1 LTFGA
6 VTVVCDVKIQHFC
19 FNCVGD
25 ILASIKRN
33 KSLSKWLSNYSN
45 LKPFQSTV
53 NISLILLGPILA
65 VATYLF
71 LGPFNVAGQSVW
83 LRFFLL
89 FDLVYVLLIVGIVLV
104 RILYVLSQR
113 RSRLAGSKL
122 HFRLASVF
130 TTMSLLP
137 TITVAVFA
145 TVSINLGLEAWFS
158 ERVQSVVG
166 SSLSAAR
173 AYADE
178 QEAAL
183 IEDVFALAEDL
194 QIFKNNK
201 FFIEEDELR
210 NELASLQLKLQRG
223 LKEAFI
229 LNGLG
234 NIELRGERS
243 YLFDFEKPDEVQI
256 KASIDDIVLIND
268 FDNNELRAL
277 IYLPGFG
284 DRFLYVTR
292 EVDGTLFNLLDET
305 QKTAVLYQQMES
317 DRTAYLLNFAVLY
330 FALALLL
337 IVSSVLFALWFAER
351 LSKPIGRLAA
361 AAKRVGAGEL
371 TTQVIEDEGDDE
383 IAQLGRYFNKMTKQ
397 LKHQRDT
404 LVDNTEQIEE
414 RRRLFDSVLSSVTS
428 GVIVLDPEGNVNF
441 TNNSANILLNIN
453 KHEEIKNKLA
463 DIFPELD
470 ALFQNL
476 KKSEPDR
483 LQSEINL
490 VRSGKIENFLV
501 RMAPMNEDENLKG
514 YVVAFDDITSL
525 VSAQR
530 SAAWG
535 DVARR
540 IAHEIKNPLTPIQLS
555 AERIRKKFSPLLEK
569 DSDGLRDMVDVII
582 RQTDDIRRI
591 VDEFSKFARMPKL
604 KRKNEDLSA
613 LVASAVSLQRAG
625 QPNVLINL
633 FQPKVPIII
642 SIDATLIN
650 QALTNILKNAGEAI
664 EARKRNGSSPSYYG
678 IIDVVLIDEPNF
690 ILLKISDN
698 GVGLPQDRSRLFE
711 PYVTTREKGTGLG
724 LAIVKKIIEEHGG
737 VLKLE
742 DSVPSETRDLVG
754 ALISIELPKSKN
766 M

>member
-1 LTFGA
+1 M
-6 VTVVCDVKIQHFC
+6 
-19 FNCVGD
+19 
-25 ILASIKRN
+25 ASIKRN
-33 KSLSKWLSNYSN
+33 KSFSKWLANYSN
-45 LKPFQSTV
+45 LKPFKSAI
-53 NISLILLGPILA
+53 NISLILLGPLLA
-65 VATYLF
+65 IATYLF

-89 FDLVYVLLIVGIVLV
+89 LDLVYVLLIVGIVVV

-122 HFRLASVF
+122 HFRLAGVF

-166 SSLSAAR
+166 TSLSAAR

-178 QEAAL
+178 QESAL
-183 IEDVFALAEDL
+183 VADVLAVAQDL
-194 QIFKNNK
+194 QNFRKNK

-210 NELASLQLKLQRG
+210 NQLASLQLELQRG

-229 LNGLG
+229 LNGVG
-234 NIELRGERS
+234 NIELRGVRS
-243 YLFDFEKPDEVQI
+243 YLFDFEKPDDLQI
-256 KASIDDIVLIND
+256 KEAVENVVLIND
-268 FDNNELRAL
+268 FNNNELRAL
-277 IYLPGFG
+277 IYLTGFG
-284 DRFLYVTR
+284 DRYLYVTR

-305 QKTAVLYQQMES
+305 QKTAILYQQMES

-383 IAQLGRYFNKMTKQ
+383 IAQLGRYFNQMTKR

-428 GVIVLDPEGNVNF
+428 GVIVLDSDGKVSF
-441 TNNSANILLNIN
+441 TNKSANILLSINEENIE
-453 KHEEIKNKLA
+453 KIFQMTLS

-470 ALFQNL
+470 ALFRKL
-476 KKSEPDR
+476 KKSQAKN
-483 LQSEINL
+483 LQSEINF
-490 VRSGKIENFLV
+490 VRSGRLENFLV
-501 RMAPMNEDENLKG
+501 RMAPMKEDKKLKG
-514 YVVAFDDITSL
+514 FVVAFDDITSL

-569 DSDGLRDMVDVII
+569 NSDGLRDMVDVIT

-604 KRKNEDLSA
+604 KRRNEDLTA
-613 LVASAVSLQRAG
+613 LVASAVSLQQAG
-625 QPNVLINL
+625 QPNVVINL
-633 FQPKVPIII
+633 SQPTVPIII

-664 EARKRNGSSPSYYG
+664 EARKKNRPSPSYSG
-678 IIDVVLIDEPNF
+678 IIDVVLLDETNSV
-690 ILLKISDN
+690 LLKIADN
-698 GVGLPQDRSRLFE
+698 GIGLPQDRSRLFE

-742 DSVPSETRDLVG
+742 DSDASESDDIMG
-754 ALISIELPKSKN
+754 ALISIEIPKPIN
-766 M
+766 A

>member
-1 LTFGA
+1 MCLILLRVF
-6 VTVVCDVKIQHFC
+6 
-19 FNCVGD
+19 
-25 ILASIKRN
+25 LASLKRN
-33 KSLSKWLSNYSN
+33 KSLSKLLSNYSN

-53 NISLILLGPILA
+53 NISLILLGPLLA

-71 LGPFNVAGQSVW
+71 LGPFNVAGQSIW

-89 FDLVYVLLIVGIVLV
+89 LDLVYVLLIVGIVLV

-166 SSLSAAR
+166 TSLSAAR
-173 AYADE
+173 AYVDE
-178 QEAAL
+178 QEGAL
-183 IEDVFALAEDL
+183 VEDVLAVAEDL
-194 QIFKNNK
+194 QNFQKNK
-201 FFIEEDELR
+201 FFIEKDELR
-210 NELASLQLKLQRG
+210 KELASIQLELQRG

-234 NIELRGERS
+234 DIELRGERS
-243 YLFDFEKPDEVQI
+243 YLFDFEKPNEPQI
-256 KASIDDIVLIND
+256 KEAVENVVLIND
-268 FDNNELRAL
+268 FNNNELRAL
-277 IYLPGFG
+277 IYLNGFG
-284 DRFLYVTR
+284 DRYLYVTR

-305 QKTAVLYQQMES
+305 QKTAILYQQMES

-371 TTQVIEDEGDDE
+371 STQVIEDEGDDE
-383 IAQLGRYFNKMTKQ
+383 IAQLGRYFNQMTKQ

-428 GVIVLDPEGNVNF
+428 GVIVLDSDGKVSF
-441 TNNSANILLNIN
+441 TNKSANILLSIN
-453 KHEEIKNKLA
+453 KDPTAQNQLS

-470 ALFQNL
+470 SLFIKL
-476 KKSEPDR
+476 KKSQAKN
-483 LQSEINL
+483 LQSEIKL
-490 VRSGKIENFLV
+490 VRSGRLEIFLV
-501 RMAPMNEDENLKG
+501 RIAPMQEDKKLRG

-555 AERIRKKFSPLLEK
+555 AERIRKKFSPLLENN
-569 DSDGLRDMVDVII
+569 SDGLRDMVDVIT

-604 KRKNEDLSA
+604 KRRNENLTA
-613 LVASAVSLQRAG
+613 LLASVVSLQQAG

-633 FQPKVPIII
+633 SQPKVPIII

-664 EARKRNGSSPSYYG
+664 EARKRNNPFPGYSG
-678 IIDVVLIDEPNF
+678 IINVVLLDANHSV
-690 ILLKISDN
+690 LLKISDN
-698 GVGLPQDRSRLFE
+698 GIGLPQDRSRLFE

-742 DSVPSETRDLVG
+742 DSESSKPEDIIG
-754 ALISIELPKSKN
+754 ALISIELPKSIN
-766 M
+766 T

>member
-1 LTFGA
+1 MVSL
-6 VTVVCDVKIQHFC
+6 
-19 FNCVGD
+19 N
-25 ILASIKRN
+25 RN

-45 LKPFQSTV
+45 LKPFQSV
-53 NISLILLGPILA
+53 INLFLVLLGPLLA

-83 LRFFLL
+83 LRFLL
-89 FDLVYVLLIVGIVLV
+89 LLDLIYVLLIVGIVLV
-104 RILYVLSQR
+104 KILYVLSQR

-122 HFRLASVF
+122 HFRLAGVF

-137 TITVAVFA
+137 TITVAIFA

-158 ERVQSVVG
+158 ERVQSVIG
-166 SSLSAAR
+166 TSLSAAR
-173 AYADE
+173 AYAGE
-178 QEAAL
+178 QRAAL
-183 IEDVFALAEDL
+183 IEDLISVEENL
-194 QIFKNNK
+194 QNFRKNQY
-201 FFIEEDELR
+201 FIEDDELR
-210 NELASLQLKLQRG
+210 NELASHQLALQRG

-229 LNGLG
+229 LNGDG

-243 YLFDFEKPDEVQI
+243 YLFGFEKPTQQQI
-256 KASIDDIVLIND
+256 QEAIRDIVLISD
-268 FDNNELRAL
+268 FNNNELRAL
-277 IYLPGFG
+277 TFLNGFG
-284 DRFLYVTR
+284 DRYLYVTR
-292 EVDGTLFNLLDET
+292 QVDGTLFNLLDET

-371 TTQVIEDEGDDE
+371 TTQVIEDDGDDE
-383 IAQLGRYFNKMTKQ
+383 IAQLGRYFNQMTKQ

-404 LVDNTEQIEE
+404 LVDSTEQIEE

-428 GVIVLDPEGNVNF
+428 GVIVLNPEGQVSF
-441 TNNSANILLNIN
+441 TNNSANVLL
-453 KHEEIKNKLA
+453 KHHNTKENQNQLS
-463 DIFPELD
+463 DVFPELNSVFHE
-470 ALFQNL
+470 LKVSRVNNL
-476 KKSEPDR
+476 
-483 LQSEINL
+483 QCEIKL
-490 VRSGKIENFLV
+490 VRSGRLENFLV
-501 RMAPMNEDENLKG
+501 RMAPMDEDKELKG

-555 AERIRKKFSPLLEK
+555 AERIRKKFSPLLGDNAEK
-569 DSDGLRDMVDVII
+569 LRDMVDVIT
-582 RQTDDIRRI
+582 RQTDDLRRI
-591 VDEFSKFARMPKL
+591 VDEFSKFARMPEL
-604 KRKNEDLSA
+604 RRENEDLNA
-613 LVASAVSLQRAG
+613 LVSSTVSFQQAG

-633 FQPKVPIII
+633 SQPNYPLII
-642 SIDATLIN
+642 SIDPTLIN

-664 EARKRNGSSPSYYG
+664 ETRMQSAPTSDQDGVINVLVEDRPES
-678 IIDVVLIDEPNF
+678 VVIN
-690 ILLKISDN
+690 ISDN
-698 GVGLPQDRSRLFE
+698 GVGLPEDRSRLFE
-711 PYVTTREKGTGLG
+711 PYVTTRDKGTGLG

-737 VLKLE
+737 ILKLE
-742 DSVPSETRDLVG
+742 DSVPCENTGIIG
-754 ALISIELPKSKN
+754 ALISVELPKSKN
-766 M
+766 L

>member
-1 LTFGA
+1 M
-6 VTVVCDVKIQHFC
+6 
-19 FNCVGD
+19 
-25 ILASIKRN
+25 
-33 KSLSKWLSNYSN
+33 LSSYSN
-45 LKPFQSTV
+45 LKLLQSSI
-53 NISLILLGPILA
+53 NISLILLGPLLA

-89 FDLVYVLLIVGIVLV
+89 LDLIYVLLIVGIVLV

-122 HFRLASVF
+122 HFRLAGVF

-166 SSLSAAR
+166 TSLSAAR

-178 QEAAL
+178 QQAAL
-183 IEDVFALAEDL
+183 VEDINSLAKGLQNLKSNRPFLED
-194 QIFKNNK
+194 
-201 FFIEEDELR
+201 DDLR
-210 NELASLQLKLQRG
+210 NELASLQIELQRG

-229 LNGLG
+229 LNESG

-243 YLFDFEKPDEVQI
+243 YLFDFEKPDEKEI
-256 KASIDDIVLIND
+256 KKAITDVVLIND
-268 FDNNELRAL
+268 FNNNELRAML
-277 IYLPGFG
+277 YLKGFG
-284 DRFLYVTR
+284 NRYLYVTR

-317 DRTAYLLNFAVLY
+317 DRTAYLLNFAFLY

-383 IAQLGRYFNKMTKQ
+383 IAQLGRYFNQMTKQ

-404 LVDNTEQIEE
+404 LVDNTQQIEE

-428 GVIVLDPEGNVNF
+428 GVIVLNPDGEVSF
-441 TNNSANILLNIN
+441 TNNSANVLLNYTKKIIIPN
-453 KHEEIKNKLA
+453 QLS
-463 DIFPELD
+463 DIFPELND
-470 ALFQNL
+470 LFQNL
-476 KKSEPDR
+476 KKSGSDN
-483 LQSEINL
+483 LQSEVKL
-490 VRSGKIENFLV
+490 VRSGRIENFLV
-501 RMAPMNEDENLKG
+501 RMAPMNEDGNLKG

-555 AERIRKKFSPLLEK
+555 AERIRKKFSPLLTEN
-569 DSDGLRDMVDVII
+569 SDGLRDMVDVIT

-591 VDEFSKFARMPKL
+591 VDEFSKFARMPEL
-604 KRKNEDLSA
+604 RRKNENLSA
-613 LVASAVSLQRAG
+613 LVESTVSLQQAG

-633 FQPKVPIII
+633 SMPKLPVFT

-650 QALTNILKNAGEAI
+650 QALTNILKNAGESIGTRLQTASASNHNGVI
-664 EARKRNGSSPSYYG
+664 E
-678 IIDVVLIDEPNF
+678 V
-690 ILLKISDN
+690 LLKDKSDVIMLNISDN

-711 PYVTTREKGTGLG
+711 PYVTTRDKGTGLG

-737 VLKLE
+737 ILKLE
-742 DSVPSETRDLVG
+742 DSSPFENTGIVG
-754 ALISIELPKSKN
+754 ALVSIELPKSKN
-766 M
+766 L

>member
-1 LTFGA
+1 MA
-6 VTVVCDVKIQHFC
+6 
-19 FNCVGD
+19 
-25 ILASIKRN
+25 ILIKN
-33 KSLSKWLSNYSN
+33 KSLSKWLTGYSN
-45 LKPFQSTV
+45 LKPLQSAI
-53 NISLILLGPILA
+53 NISLIVLGPLLA
-65 VATYLF
+65 IATYLF
-71 LGPFNVAGQSVW
+71 LGPFNVAGQSIW

-89 FDLVYVLLIVGIVLV
+89 LDLIYVLLIVGIVLV

-122 HFRLASVF
+122 HFRLAGVF

-166 SSLSAAR
+166 TSLSAAR
-173 AYADE
+173 AYAEE
-178 QEAAL
+178 QQVAL
-183 IEDVFALAEDL
+183 VEDINSLAKGLQNLKKNRPFLED
-194 QIFKNNK
+194 
-201 FFIEEDELR
+201 DDLR
-210 NELASLQLKLQRG
+210 NELASLQVKLQRG

-229 LNGLG
+229 LNGSG

-243 YLFDFEKPDEVQI
+243 YLFDFEKPDGKNIE
-256 KASIDDIVLIND
+256 KAVTDVVLIND
-268 FDNNELRAL
+268 FNNNELRAL
-277 IYLPGFG
+277 LYLKGFG
-284 DRFLYVTR
+284 DRYLYITR
-292 EVDGTLFNLLDET
+292 DVDGTLFNLLDET

-383 IAQLGRYFNKMTKQ
+383 IAQLGRYFNQMTKQ

-404 LVDNTEQIEE
+404 LVDNTQQIEE

-428 GVIVLDPEGNVNF
+428 GVIVLNPDGEVSF
-441 TNNSANILLNIN
+441 TNNSANVLLNHAQKKIIPN
-453 KHEEIKNKLA
+453 QLSN
-463 DIFPELD
+463 IFPELNS
-470 ALFQNL
+470 LFQNL
-476 KKSEPDR
+476 KKSESDN
-483 LQSEINL
+483 LQSEIKL
-490 VRSGKIENFLV
+490 VRSGRIENFLV
-501 RMAPMNEDENLKG
+501 RIAPMNEDGNLKG

-555 AERIRKKFSPLLEK
+555 AERIRKKFSPLLA
-569 DSDGLRDMVDVII
+569 DNSDRLRDMVDVII
-582 RQTDDIRRI
+582 RQTEDIKRI
-591 VDEFSKFARMPKL
+591 VDEFSKFARMPEL
-604 KRKNEDLSA
+604 RRKNENLSA
-613 LVASAVSLQRAG
+613 LVESTVSLQQAG

-633 FQPKVPIII
+633 SIPKLPIFT

-650 QALTNILKNAGEAI
+650 QAITNILKNAGEAI
-664 EARKRNGSSPSYYG
+664 ETRLQSASASNHDGVIEVSLKNKSDS
-678 IIDVVLIDEPNF
+678 VLLN
-690 ILLKISDN
+690 ISDN

-711 PYVTTREKGTGLG
+711 PYVTTRDKGTGLG

-737 VLKLE
+737 ILKLE
-742 DSVPSETRDLVG
+742 DAAPFKNTGIVG
-754 ALISIELPKSKN
+754 ALISIELPKPKN
-766 M
+766 L

>member
-1 LTFGA
+1 M
-6 VTVVCDVKIQHFC
+6 
-19 FNCVGD
+19 
-25 ILASIKRN
+25 ASIKRN
-33 KSLSKWLSNYSN
+33 KSFSKWLANYSN
-45 LKPFQSTV
+45 LKPFKSAI
-53 NISLILLGPILA
+53 NISLILLGPLLA
-65 VATYLF
+65 IATYLF

-89 FDLVYVLLIVGIVLV
+89 LDLVYVLLIVGIVVV

-122 HFRLASVF
+122 HFRLAGVF

-166 SSLSAAR
+166 TSLSAAR

-178 QEAAL
+178 QESAL
-183 IEDVFALAEDL
+183 VADVLAVAQDL
-194 QIFKNNK
+194 QNFRKNK

-210 NELASLQLKLQRG
+210 NQLASLQLELQRG

-229 LNGLG
+229 LNGVG
-234 NIELRGERS
+234 NIELRGVRS
-243 YLFDFEKPDEVQI
+243 YLFDFEKPDDLQI
-256 KASIDDIVLIND
+256 KEAVENVVLIND
-268 FDNNELRAL
+268 FNNNELRAL
-277 IYLPGFG
+277 IYLTGFG
-284 DRFLYVTR
+284 DRYLYVTR

-305 QKTAVLYQQMES
+305 QKTAILYQQMES

-383 IAQLGRYFNKMTKQ
+383 IAQLGRYFNQMTKR

-428 GVIVLDPEGNVNF
+428 GVIVLDSDGKVSF
-441 TNNSANILLNIN
+441 TNKSANILLSINEENIE
-453 KHEEIKNKLA
+453 KIFQKTLS

-470 ALFQNL
+470 ALFRKL
-476 KKSEPDR
+476 KKSQAKN
-483 LQSEINL
+483 LQSEINF
-490 VRSGKIENFLV
+490 VRSGRLENFLV
-501 RMAPMNEDENLKG
+501 RMAPMKEDKKLKG
-514 YVVAFDDITSL
+514 FVVAFDDITSL

-569 DSDGLRDMVDVII
+569 NSDGLRDMVDVIT

-604 KRKNEDLSA
+604 KRRNEDLTA
-613 LVASAVSLQRAG
+613 IVASAVSLQQAG
-625 QPNVLINL
+625 QPNVVINL
-633 FQPKVPIII
+633 SQPTVPIII

-664 EARKRNGSSPSYYG
+664 EARKKNRPSPSYSG
-678 IIDVVLIDEPNF
+678 IIDVVLLDETNSV
-690 ILLKISDN
+690 LLKIADN
-698 GVGLPQDRSRLFE
+698 GIGLPQDRSRLFE

-742 DSVPSETRDLVG
+742 DSDASESDDIMG
-754 ALISIELPKSKN
+754 ALISIEIPKPIN
-766 M
+766 A

>member
-1 LTFGA
+1 MPT
-6 VTVVCDVKIQHFC
+6 I
-19 FNCVGD
+19 N
-25 ILASIKRN
+25 RN
-33 KSLSKWLSNYSN
+33 RSLSIWLSNYSN
-45 LKPFQSTV
+45 LKPLQSV
-53 NISLILLGPILA
+53 INIFLILLGPILA

-89 FDLVYVLLIVGIVLV
+89 LDLVYVLLIVGIVLV

-122 HFRLASVF
+122 HFRLAGVF

-145 TVSINLGLEAWFS
+145 TVSINLGLETWFS

-166 SSLSAAR
+166 TSLSAAR
-173 AYADE
+173 SYANE
-178 QEAAL
+178 QQVAL
-183 IEDVFALAEDL
+183 EEDIRSIADDLQNLRKNRPFIED
-194 QIFKNNK
+194 
-201 FFIEEDELR
+201 DELR
-210 NELASLQLKLQRG
+210 NELALLQLNLQRG

-229 LNGLG
+229 LNGFG
-234 NIELRGERS
+234 DIKLRGERS
-243 YLFDFEKPDEVQI
+243 YLFDFEKPEEEEIIEAISDV
-256 KASIDDIVLIND
+256 VLIDD

-277 IYLPGFG
+277 IFLNGFG
-284 DRFLYVTR
+284 DSYLYVTR

-371 TTQVIEDEGDDE
+371 TTQVIEDQGDDE
-383 IAQLGRYFNKMTKQ
+383 IAQLGRYFNQMTKQ
-397 LKHQRDT
+397 LKSQRDA
-404 LVDNTEQIEE
+404 LIDNTDQIEE

-428 GVIVLDPEGNVNF
+428 GVIVLDPDGNVNF
-441 TNNSANILLNIN
+441 TNNSANNILNYN
-453 KHEEIKNKLA
+453 AEEKIHNKLNV
-463 DIFPELD
+463 IFPELNS
-470 ALFQNL
+470 LFQQL
-476 KKSEPDR
+476 KVSEANNI
-483 LQSEINL
+483 QSEIQL
-490 VRSGKIENFLV
+490 IRSGRLKNFLV
-501 RMAPMNEDENLKG
+501 RMGTMNEDSKLNG
-514 YVVAFDDITSL
+514 YVVAFDDITNL

-555 AERIRKKFSPLLEK
+555 AERIRRKFSPLLK
-569 DSDGLRDMVDVII
+569 NDSESLQQMVEVIT

-591 VDEFSKFARMPKL
+591 VDEFSKFARMPEL
-604 KRKNEDLSA
+604 KRKNEDLCA
-613 LVASAVSLQRAG
+613 LVESIISLQQAG
-625 QPNVLINL
+625 QPTVSINFFKPEGPTL
-633 FQPKVPIII
+633 I
-642 SIDATLIN
+642 SIDATLMN
-650 QALTNILKNAGEAI
+650 QAITNILKNAGEAI
-664 EARKRNGSSPSYYG
+664 EARKLKIKSPEEQG
-678 IIDVVLIDEPNF
+678 VINVF
-690 ILLKISDN
+690 IKENTESVILEISDN
-698 GVGLPQDRSRLFE
+698 GIGLPQDRTRLFE

-724 LAIVKKIIEEHGG
+724 LAIVKKIVEEHGG

-742 DSVPSETRDLVG
+742 DAIPFGNSNLIG
-754 ALISIELPKSKN
+754 AMVSFDLPKSKKAIE
-766 M
+766 MRWS

>member
-1 LTFGA
+1 MATFS
-6 VTVVCDVKIQHFC
+6 K
-19 FNCVGD
+19 
-25 ILASIKRN
+25 N

-45 LKPFQSTV
+45 LKPFKSAI
-53 NISLILLGPILA
+53 NISLILLGPLLA

-89 FDLVYVLLIVGIVLV
+89 LDLVYVLLIVGIVLV

-122 HFRLASVF
+122 HFRLAGVF
-130 TTMSLLP
+130 ITMSLLP

-166 SSLSAAR
+166 TSLSAAR
-173 AYADE
+173 SYADE
-178 QEAAL
+178 QKTAL
-183 IEDVFALAEDL
+183 IEDLQSIAKDL
-194 QIFKNNK
+194 QNLKKDKI
-201 FFIEEDELR
+201 FIEDDELR
-210 NELASLQLKLQRG
+210 NELAARQLKLQRG

-243 YLFDFEKPDEVQI
+243 YLFDFEKPNELQI
-256 KASIDDIVLIND
+256 KAAIDDVVLITD
-268 FDNNELRAL
+268 FNNNELRAL
-277 IYLPGFG
+277 IYLIGFG
-284 DRFLYVTR
+284 DRYLYVTR

-305 QKTAVLYQQMES
+305 QKTAVLYQQMEN

-351 LSKPIGRLAA
+351 LSQPIGRLAA

-383 IAQLGRYFNKMTKQ
+383 IAQLGRYFNQMTKQ
-397 LKHQRDT
+397 LKYQRDT

-414 RRRLFDSVLSSVTS
+414 RRRLFDSVLTSVTS
-428 GVIVLDPEGNVNF
+428 GVIVLDPDGEINF
-441 TNNSANILLNIN
+441 TNNSANVLLNYN
-453 KHEEIKNKLA
+453 KKTKTQNRLS
-463 DIFPELD
+463 DIFPELNS
-470 ALFQNL
+470 LFLKL
-476 KKSEPDR
+476 KKSRSEN
-483 LQSEINL
+483 LQSEIKL
-490 VRSGKIENFLV
+490 VRSGRVENFLV

-514 YVVAFDDITSL
+514 YVVAFDDVTSL
-525 VSAQR
+525 VSDQR

-555 AERIRKKFSPLLEK
+555 AERISKKFSPLLGDNSE
-569 DSDGLRDMVDVII
+569 GLRDMIEVIT

-591 VDEFSKFARMPKL
+591 VDEFSKFARMPEL
-604 KRKNEDLSA
+604 RRKNEDLNA
-613 LVASAVSLQRAG
+613 LVAATVSLQQAG
-625 QPNVLINL
+625 QPNVFISLSK
-633 FQPKVPIII
+633 PKYPIIT

-650 QALTNILKNAGEAI
+650 QALTNILKNAGESI
-664 EARKRNGSSPSYYG
+664 ETRMRTSSTSNEDG
-678 IIDVVLIDEPNF
+678 IIEVSLENSSDRIVV
-690 ILLKISDN
+690 KISDN
-698 GVGLPQDRSRLFE
+698 GVGLPQDRLRLFE

-737 VLKLE
+737 TLKLN
-742 DSVPSETRDLVG
+742 DSDPFEKSGIIG
-754 ALISIELPKSKN
+754 ASVTIELPKSKN
-766 M
+766 L

>member
-1 LTFGA
+1 MA
-6 VTVVCDVKIQHFC
+6 S
-19 FNCVGD
+19 FNR
-25 ILASIKRN
+25 SI
-33 KSLSKWLSNYSN
+33 SISKWLSGYSN

-53 NISLILLGPILA
+53 NISLILLGPVLA
-65 VATYLF
+65 IATYLF

-89 FDLVYVLLIVGIVLV
+89 LDLVYVLLIVGIVLV

-122 HFRLASVF
+122 HFRLAGVF

-158 ERVQSVVG
+158 DRVQSVVG
-166 SSLSAAR
+166 TSLSAAR

-178 QEAAL
+178 QESAL
-183 IEDVFALAEDL
+183 VEDLRAVAEDL
-194 QIFKNNK
+194 QTFRKDN
-201 FFIEEDELR
+201 FFIEDDELR
-210 NELASLQLKLQRG
+210 NELASRQLDLQRG

-243 YLFDFEKPDEVQI
+243 YLFDFEKPSEAQI
-256 KASIDDIVLIND
+256 KEAVEDVVLIDDFN
-268 FDNNELRAL
+268 NNELRAL
-277 IYLPGFG
+277 IYLNGFG
-284 DRFLYVTR
+284 DKYLYITR

-371 TTQVIEDEGDDE
+371 TTQVIEDDGDDE
-383 IAQLGRYFNKMTKQ
+383 IAQLGRYFNQMTKQ
-397 LKHQRDT
+397 LKRQRDT
-404 LVDNTEQIEE
+404 LVDSTEQIEE

-428 GVIVLDPEGNVNF
+428 GVIVLDPEGKVSF
-441 TNNSANILLNIN
+441 TNNSAKILLNRYKSEKVQIQ
-453 KHEEIKNKLA
+453 LS
-463 DIFPELD
+463 DIFPELSS
-470 ALFQNL
+470 LFNNL
-476 KKSEPDR
+476 KKSGSDN
-483 LQSEINL
+483 LQTEIKL
-490 VRSGKIENFLV
+490 VRSGRVENFLV
-501 RMAPMNEDENLKG
+501 RMAPMNEDGNLKG

-555 AERIRKKFSPLLEK
+555 AERIRKKFSPLLT
-569 DSDGLRDMVDVII
+569 DNSDGLRDMVDVIT
-582 RQTDDIRRI
+582 RQTNDIRRI
-591 VDEFSKFARMPKL
+591 VDEFSKFARMPEL
-604 KRKNEDLSA
+604 RRKNEDLSA
-613 LVASAVSLQRAG
+613 LVESAVSLQQVG
-625 QPNVLINL
+625 QPNVSINL
-633 FQPKVPIII
+633 SQPKLPIVT

-650 QALTNILKNAGEAI
+650 QALTNILKNAGESI
-664 EARKRNGSSPSYYG
+664 ETRMQDPSTSKHHG
-678 IIDVVLIDEPNF
+678 VIEVLIKNEPDIVVLN
-690 ILLKISDN
+690 ISDN

-711 PYVTTREKGTGLG
+711 PYVTTRDKGTGLG

-742 DSVPSETRDLVG
+742 DSAPFENTGIIG

-766 M
+766 L